1 MRITTVI
8 YLIKTESLQFQ
19 MKQSVKKMTNIY
31 IYIYIYIYILWYLPL
46 IYMVFTTEGF

>member
-19 MKQSVKKMTNIY
+19 MKQSIKKMTNIY
-31 IYIYIYIYILWYLPL
+31 IYIYIYI
-46 IYMVFTTEGF
+46 MVFTTDIYGIHH

>member
-1 MRITTVI
+1 MRITTII

-31 IYIYIYIYILWYLPL
+31 IYIYIYIYI
-46 IYMVFTTEGF
+46 MVFTTDIYGIHH

>member
-19 MKQSVKKMTNIY
+19 MKQSIKKMTNIY
-31 IYIYIYIYILWYLPL
+31 IYIYIYIYI
-46 IYMVFTTEGF
+46 MVFTTDIYGIHH

>member
-19 MKQSVKKMTNIY
+19 MKQSIKKTTNIY
-31 IYIYIYIYILWYLPL
+31 IYIYIYIYI
-46 IYMVFTTEGF
+46 MVFTTDIYGIHH

>member
-31 IYIYIYIYILWYLPL
+31 IYIYIYIYI
-46 IYMVFTTEGF
+46 MVFTTDIYGIHH

>member
-31 IYIYIYIYILWYLPL
+31 IYIYIYI
-46 IYMVFTTEGF
+46 MVFTTDIYGIHH

>member
-19 MKQSVKKMTNIY
+19 MKQSIKKMTNIY
-31 IYIYIYIYILWYLPL
+31 IYIYIYIYIHIFAVFAPGSVLLP
-46 IYMVFTTEGF
+46 

>member
-19 MKQSVKKMTNIY
+19 MKQSIKKMTN